1 MCFVLIV
8 VLDELGRSTNVTDCL
23 SVSESNTSPP
33 TFTSP
38 MSHDLAIDDLTP
50 QEMDAY
56 PYSAGSNCSSSSGI
70 STAPSACGDLLNDP
84 LSSAGISSSVF
95 AEIPFQLPDWTD
107 SEFLDLSFLG
117 KLKLDQLDGG
127 RPSSCKTPSTALSFP
142 APPNRA
148 PLRTEG
154 TATPNLMPSSNN
166 YDPCLAGF
174 GPAYAGDGLGLT
186 DLLDARDSGLPSSEA
201 VNLPRSFDI
210 LEDLF
215 AMDGYDIFQDPC
227 YSTSERS
234 QDINNISKV

>member
-1 MCFVLIV
+1 MCFVFIV
-8 VLDELGRSTNVTDCL
+8 SDELGRSTTVIDCL

-50 QEMDAY
+50 QEMDVY

-95 AEIPFQLPDWTD
+95 SEIPFQLPDWTD

-117 KLKLDQLDGG
+117 KLKLDQLDG
-127 RPSSCKTPSTALSFP
+127 RSSSCKTPNAASSFP
-142 APPNRA
+142 APPNHA
-148 PLRTEG
+148 PLRADG
-154 TATPNLMPSSNN
+154 DASPNLIPSSNN

-186 DLLDARDSGLPSSEA
+186 DLLDARDPSLPSSETA
-201 VNLPRSFDI
+201 NLLRSFDI

-215 AMDGYDIFQDPC
+215 AIDGYDIFQDPC

-234 QDINNISKV
+234 QDINNISKA